1 MDEIKIATMAD
12 IKEIEQVPF
21 DERLKANNMY
31 DLLKQGSE
39 IDPEKVA
46 MSFMLNGDLY
56 DSPMEV
62 TYKDFFSQINR
73 TANLFHDLG
82 VGPGD
87 VVSYLLPN
95 APHAHYVLWGG
106 EAAGIVNP
114 INPLLEAHTIK
125 DICQAAN
132 TKVLVALGEVPGSEI
147 WPKVEQI
154 RKELPN
160 LKAIVRVFGSGDEKE
175 GIIGYDE
182 VIQNY
187 NGDKLD
193 SGRQIDPSDLASIY
207 HTGGTTGVP
216 KLAPHTHFNEASM
229 AQIMDSTGL
238 LKREQTVLCG
248 LPLFHVNGT
257 MVTGGYP
264 FSVGAHVVILSPQGY
279 RDAAVMQNF
288 YKIVERYKAN
298 FFSCVPTV
306 LSVLLDIEQ
315 GDADISTLKFALC
328 GAAPLSTELINRFE
342 SKTNMTIL
350 EGYGL
355 TEGTTA
361 STLNPPYGKR
371 KVGSIGFRLPYTEMT
386 ILTRDEKGLREAAD
400 DEIGQVCIKGP
411 TVFSGYL
418 DENKNKNIWVKDDW
432 LDTGDL
438 GRRDAEGYFW
448 LTGRS
453 KDLIIRGG
461 HNIDPAAIEE
471 PLYMLDDVQ
480 VAAAVGRPD
489 RHAGEVPVVFVQLQQ
504 GSKLT
509 AEKILE
515 HLQENI
521 GERAAIPKDVFIMEE
536 LPLTPIG
543 KIFKPAL
550 RQNAV
555 QFVYLNEI
563 KALGDVIESLS
574 VDVTEDKLLGTMANV
589 RIKKS
594 TNVSV
599 SDLEKSIK
607 EVLARYTIKYELTI
621 T

>member
-21 DERLKANNMY
+21 DERLKATNMY

-106 EAAGIVNP
+106 EAAGVVNP

-207 HTGGTTGVP
+207 HTGGTTGIP

-315 GDADISTLKFALC
+315 RDADISTLKFALC

-418 DENKNKNIWVKDDW
+418 DENKNKNIWVKDNW

-489 RHAGEVPVVFVQLQQ
+489 RHAGEVPVAFVQLQQ

-563 KALGDVIESLS
+563 KALGGVIESLS